1 MEGKLVFFSTR
12 SYKKT
17 HMKFESNTFSTI
29 PEWDKIAFIVHGFG
43 NRYWGRPDFAA
54 HPELKDFCP
63 VFLRQIHSD
72 ILHLVDDLPDET
84 LTGDALITD
93 RQGILLVVKT
103 ADCLP
108 ILIVDRDNRAVAAL
122 HCGWKSTS
130 QELAL
135 KVVNGMKERFR
146 SDPSSLLVAFGP
158 CIGKDCYEVGEDV
171 RQEFEDKGLSQ
182 KAFLPHPIKAG
193 KLFLDL
199 RLANKNQLRGGG
211 VKDSNISVV
220 DRCTH
225 CEADLLSHRRSPQS
239 KGRMLSFIGI
249 VPS

>member
-1 MEGKLVFFSTR
+1 
-12 SYKKT
+12 
-17 HMKFESNTFSTI
+17 MKFESNTFFTI

-43 NRYWGRPDFAA
+43 NRHWGRPDFAA
-54 HPELKDFCP
+54 HPELKDFRP
-63 VFLRQIHSD
+63 VFLRQVHSD
-72 ILHLVDDLPDET
+72 ILHLVSDIPDEM
-84 LTGDALITD
+84 LTGDALMSD

-108 ILIVDRDNRAVAAL
+108 ILIADRDKRAVAAV

-130 QELAL
+130 QELVL
-135 KVVNGMKERFR
+135 KVVNRMEEHFR
-146 SDPSSLLVAFGP
+146 SDPSSLLAALGP

-171 RQEFEDKGLSQ
+171 RQEFESKGLSQ
-182 KAFLPHPIKAG
+182 RAFLPHPFKAD

-199 RLANKNQLRGGG
+199 RLANKEHLRSGG
-211 VKDSNISVV
+211 VRDSNIFGV

-225 CEADLLSHRRSPQS
+225 CEADLLSHRRSPES

-249 VPS
+249 VSS